1 MRIDKGQKKTIDN
14 ADRVTIQK
22 KNLYRCAVLLITFS
36 KNFVRR
42 KRLKDSYC
50 LLQFF
55 YQIYDLTVPLITLF
69 KMNFENYEN
78 DNEVFAD
85 NLSAHSD
92 EDLPEFDSESD
103 FSDNEIFVRRRNRV
117 LPLQFSNS
125 ESEDEEIAEW
135 SDTDNGSVYY
145 IRSSILF

>member
-1 MRIDKGQKKTIDN
+1 
-14 ADRVTIQK
+14 
-22 KNLYRCAVLLITFS
+22 
-36 KNFVRR
+36 
-42 KRLKDSYC
+42 
-50 LLQFF
+50 
-55 YQIYDLTVPLITLF
+55 
-69 KMNFENYEN
+69 MNFENYEN